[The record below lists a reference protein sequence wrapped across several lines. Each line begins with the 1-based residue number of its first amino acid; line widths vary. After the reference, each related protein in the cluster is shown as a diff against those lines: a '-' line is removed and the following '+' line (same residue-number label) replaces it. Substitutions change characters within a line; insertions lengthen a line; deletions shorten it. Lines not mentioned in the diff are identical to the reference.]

1 MLKKKVL
8 KKDQVDVN
16 LLERSNQI
24 INNAIKNKENLSML
38 ERMIDSNNDLIKLN
52 RKKRK
57 AVPARVDVEKKDIL
71 ENVLPYDEKYEKL
84 IHYAEKYRIPFS
96 RAGFKKTYKDLAEDI
111 HKYEMKNTK
120 LLVKNGLDKKYR
132 EYGHYISI
140 V

>member
-8 KKDQVDVN
+8 KKDQVEVN

-24 INNAIKNKENLSML
+24 INDAVKNKENLSML

-84 IHYAEKYRIPFS
+84 IHYADKYRIPFS

-111 HKYEMKNTK
+111 HRYEMKNTK
-120 LLVKNGLDKKYR
+120 ILVKNGLDKKYR

>member
-8 KKDQVDVN
+8 KKDLVEVG
-16 LLERSNQI
+16 LLENNNQI

-71 ENVLPYDEKYEKL
+71 DKVIPYDEKFEKL

-120 LLVKNGLDKKYR
+120 LLVKNGLDKKYSQ
-132 EYGHYISI
+132 YGHYISI

>member
-8 KKDQVDVN
+8 KKDQVEVN

-24 INNAIKNKENLSML
+24 INDAVKNKESLSML

>member
-8 KKDQVDVN
+8 KKDQVEVN

-24 INNAIKNKENLSML
+24 INDAVKNKENLSML

-84 IHYAEKYRIPFS
+84 IHYADKYRIPFS

-111 HKYEMKNTK
+111 HRYEMKNTK
-120 LLVKNGLDKKYR
+120 ILVKNGLDKKYKQ
-132 EYGHYISI
+132 YGLYISI
-140 V
+140 I